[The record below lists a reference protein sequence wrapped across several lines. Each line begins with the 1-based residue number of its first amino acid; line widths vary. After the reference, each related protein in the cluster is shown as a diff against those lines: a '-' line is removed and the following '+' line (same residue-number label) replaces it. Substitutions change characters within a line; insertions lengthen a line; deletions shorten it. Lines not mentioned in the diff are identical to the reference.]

1 MPFVETEYP
10 NDAIRGGGQLDVAA
24 TAPLLNGQ
32 KVCVIGRFLAMTQA
46 DVVEVV
52 RRHGGLLVGYPSPD
66 TSLVVVGGD
75 GWPCLRDGSP
85 SPLALRVQELRRAE
99 AGLAVISEE
108 ELFARLGLVEPGE
121 CICRELTV
129 AELGR
134 VLGLRASQVRRWARL
149 GLVTPRRTVHRL
161 AFFDLAQVA
170 SAKRICEL
178 IVQGVSLANIRR
190 GLEQIDRWLPQ
201 HETPLSQLALLEHD
215 GQILVRLNG
224 TLAETNGQLRFN
236 FDPPGD
242 MPTVAPA
249 REDSESLF
257 DEALAAEDAQDL
269 PGAVELYGRA
279 VRLDP
284 ADPILHFNLGNV
296 LFGLSRYRE
305 AADSYQRDRAGRR
318 LRRSLEQPGQRLGRP
333 RRMAAGDYRLPPRTA
348 TRATVRGRAVQPRS
362 RGGADA
368 GQAHGPARG
377 RSPVGA
383 SPLTFQIRRN
393 GTESG
398 RKMAH
403 ASERGNSRSTSSL
416 ALATGP
422 AVLGPGD
429 PSEAAAGGTER
440 AERSDTS
447 TRPMPR
453 HPRAFCTCCPA
464 NPMLEW

>member
-1 MPFVETEYP
+1 M
-10 NDAIRGGGQLDVAA
+10 
-24 TAPLLNGQ
+24 
-32 KVCVIGRFLAMTQA
+32 
-46 DVVEVV
+46 
-52 RRHGGLLVGYPSPD
+52 
-66 TSLVVVGGD
+66 
-75 GWPCLRDGSP
+75 
-85 SPLALRVQELRRAE
+85 
-99 AGLAVISEE
+99 
-108 ELFARLGLVEPGE
+108 
-121 CICRELTV
+121 
-129 AELGR
+129 
-134 VLGLRASQVRRWARL
+134 LGLRASQVRRWARL

-242 MPTVAPA
+242 MRTVAPA

-305 AADSYQRDRAGRR
+305 AADSYQRAIG
-318 LRRSLEQPGQRLGRP
+318 L
-333 RRMAAGDYRLPPRTA
+333 
-348 TRATVRGRAVQPRS
+348 
-362 RGGADA
+362 DA
-368 GQAHGPARG
+368 GYAEAWNN
-377 RSPVGA
+377 
-383 SPLTFQIRRN
+383 L
-393 GTESG
+393 
-398 RKMAH
+398 
-403 ASERGNSRSTSSL
+403 GN
-416 ALATGP
+416 ALAALEEWRQAITAFRRALQLVP
-422 AVLGPGD
+422 QYEDAQYNLDRVAVRMPVKHMAPLG
-429 PSEAAAGGTER
+429 EV
-440 AERSDTS
+440 
-447 TRPMPR
+447 PR
-453 HPRAFCTCCPA
+453 
-464 NPMLEW
+464 

>member
-305 AADSYQRDRAGRR
+305 AADSYQRGSGWTPATPKPGTTWATPWPPSKNGGRR
-318 LRRSLEQPGQRLGRP
+318 LPPSAAHCNSCHSTRTRSTTSIAWRCGCRSSAWPRSGTFPGRGFPLDIPNPPERHRVRPQNGPCFGAWQFSLYFVSGSCDGSGSTWARRSF
-333 RRMAAGDYRLPPRTA
+333 
-348 TRATVRGRAVQPRS
+348 
-362 RGGADA
+362 RGGS
-368 GQAHGPARG
+368 GGN
-377 RSPVGA
+377 GA
-383 SPLTFQIRRN
+383 C
-393 GTESG
+393 G
-398 RKMAH
+398 K
-403 ASERGNSRSTSSL
+403 
-416 ALATGP
+416 
-422 AVLGPGD
+422 V
-429 PSEAAAGGTER
+429 
-440 AERSDTS
+440 
-447 TRPMPR
+447 
-453 HPRAFCTCCPA
+453 
-464 NPMLEW
+464 